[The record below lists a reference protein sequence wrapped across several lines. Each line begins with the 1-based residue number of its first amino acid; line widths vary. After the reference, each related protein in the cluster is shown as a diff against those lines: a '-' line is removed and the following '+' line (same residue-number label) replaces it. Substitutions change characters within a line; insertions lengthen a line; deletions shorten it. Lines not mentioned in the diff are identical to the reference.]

1 MAQGKAVEELHQL
14 YLKAYLAQAGGQP
27 VIRPDQA
34 RLEFSTDDLLAMA
47 YGADSA
53 KRNVSP
59 LPLEAFVKMW
69 ESVRPR

>member
-34 RLEFSTDDLLAMA
+34 RLEFSTEDLLAMA
-47 YGADSA
+47 YGADAA
-53 KRNVSP
+53 KRNTPP
-59 LPLEAFVKMW
+59 LPLDAFTKMW
-69 ESVRPR
+69 EGIRPR